1 MFRFSKIPRGRD
13 FWGWPPLVFIL
24 TIIAVGLAISASR
37 IGLRALNI
45 AGERRASEERI
56 RQLEAEKAG
65 LEESLRALGS
75 AEAVERMAKE
85 KLNLK
90 QPGEE
95 VVVVVRPG
103 IAAASTSPRS
113 GNFFLKFLPEWIRQ
127 FIAFLSR

>member
-1 MFRFSKIPRGRD
+1 MFRFPKIPRGRD
-13 FWGWPPLVFIL
+13 FWSWPPVIL
-24 TIIAVGLAISASR
+24 ILAIIAGWLAVSSVR
-37 IGLRALNI
+37 IGLRAWSI

-75 AEAVERMAKE
+75 AEAVERLAKE

-103 IAAASTSPRS
+103 DAADSTSP
-113 GNFFLKFLPEWIRQ
+113 GDQGFFLKLLPDWILQ
-127 FIAFLSR
+127 FIAFLNR